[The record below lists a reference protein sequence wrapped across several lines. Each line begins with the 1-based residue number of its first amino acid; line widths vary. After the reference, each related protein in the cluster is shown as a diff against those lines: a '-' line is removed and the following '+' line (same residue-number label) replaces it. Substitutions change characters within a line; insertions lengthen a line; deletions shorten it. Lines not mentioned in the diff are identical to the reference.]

1 MKTMLFVVATAL
13 SSIVAVAQNSES
25 RTVNSFNELKVQQGI
40 EVIYT
45 QGEKESVKV
54 EVNNKEILKNVVTE
68 NKRGKLSIYLKAD
81 EEKLFA
87 GKHKVIVYITDND
100 TKSIEAVTGATI
112 QVNNQ
117 ITVPQLTVILKT
129 GAIFKGK
136 INATE
141 KLTLKINS
149 GAAFQGG
156 IITDKLITDVKGG
169 SFVELTGH
177 AENSTVFCSG
187 GTLNAKT
194 FTTEKADI
202 RAKHLSSVGI
212 GVKQSLSTETDASSA
227 IVYYGNSIKVETS
240 DNVSMIKRY

>member
-187 GTLNAKT
+187 GTLNAEK

-202 RAKHLSSVGI
+202 RARNLSSVGI
-212 GVKQSLSTETDASSA
+212 GVNQSLSTETDQSSA
-227 IVYYGNSIKVETS
+227 IIYYGKPVKVEMS
-240 DNVSMIKRY
+240 ENVSMIKRY